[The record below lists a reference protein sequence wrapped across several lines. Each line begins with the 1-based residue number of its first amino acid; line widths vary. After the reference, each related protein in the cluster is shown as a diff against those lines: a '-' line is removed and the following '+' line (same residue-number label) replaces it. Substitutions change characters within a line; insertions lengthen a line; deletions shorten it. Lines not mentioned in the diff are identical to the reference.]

1 MLDDEFTDTDVPHE
15 EQTLHLSEPS
25 FESFREWGVEGTALT
40 AAARVRDSDGRIALV
55 KNHWA
60 DGWVLPG
67 GAVEP
72 GERLRDA
79 AGREIREET
88 GLRATIHDPLLV
100 LGQTYRSAADDSFRA
115 AYVVFAASADGPIAD
130 AESLGVSPDEIRAAR
145 WFDTLPDNL
154 HDGALLRPY
163 L

>member
-1 MLDDEFTDTDVPHE
+1 MLDDEFSDVARE
-15 EQTLHLSEPS
+15 EQTLSLSGTA
-25 FESFREWGVEGTALT
+25 FESFREWGVNGTALT

-55 KNHWA
+55 KNRWA

-79 AGREIREET
+79 ARREIREET
-88 GLRATIHDPLLV
+88 GLRATIHDPLVV
-100 LGQTYRSAADDSFRA
+100 LEQTYRSSATGDSFRA
-115 AYVVFAASADGPIAD
+115 AYVIFVASANGPIAD